1 MEPIVFEEEIVDEIA
16 EYDTETIEQIE
27 EERCLNIID
36 EFKREIIKEPEFY
49 SIDNISSFEIYN
61 LTRMDHKFTENTL
74 TEQQLILFD
83 KMFLSIYDYSTT
95 TSNYNFIAKKI
106 FTRIYII

>member
-1 MEPIVFEEEIVDEIA
+1 MEPIVFDEEELDEIA
-16 EYDTETIEQIE
+16 EYDTETIEQFE

-61 LTRMDHKFTENTL
+61 LTRMDHKFTKNIL
-74 TEQQLILFD
+74 TEEQLILFD
-83 KMFLSIYDYSTT
+83 KMFLSIYYYSTT
-95 TSNYNFIAKKI
+95 ISNYNFIAYNI
-106 FTRIYII
+106 FKRIYII

>member
-1 MEPIVFEEEIVDEIA
+1 MEPIVFDDEEFDEIA
-16 EYDTETIEQIE
+16 DYDIETSEQIE

-36 EFKREIIKEPEFY
+36 EFKEDIIKEPEFY
-49 SIDNISSFEIYN
+49 SINNISSYEIYN
-61 LTRMDHKFTENTL
+61 LTRMDHKFTKNIL

-95 TSNYNFIAKKI
+95 VSNYNFIADKI
-106 FTRIYII
+106 FKRIYII